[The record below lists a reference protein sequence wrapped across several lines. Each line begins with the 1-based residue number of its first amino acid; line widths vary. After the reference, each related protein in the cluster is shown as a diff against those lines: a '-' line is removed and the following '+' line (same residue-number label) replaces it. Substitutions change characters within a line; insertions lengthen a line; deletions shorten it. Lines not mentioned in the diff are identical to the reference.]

1 MNNGTCTAA
10 GTFFFFYWELWE
22 GERTREGERERD
34 GERKVRKLC
43 RAVDLQTET
52 VCSGGSASLSGCSDS
67 RCFGVRVWFGM
78 VSREC

>member
-1 MNNGTCTAA
+1 MEHAPLLGHSSSSTGSC
-10 GTFFFFYWELWE
+10 GRVR
-22 GERTREGERERD
+22 GRERERERD
-34 GERKVRKLC
+34 GERKVRELC

-67 RCFGVRVWFGM
+67 RCFDVRVWFGM